1 MSVLCCTFCAFSHVF
16 HVATLFPF
24 IPTQSIFLPNLPHLP
39 EKVAAED
46 EAEHEDEEADAQ
58 HNDIHI
64 EREVIDLRRH
74 AAVVFKALTTQTTQ
88 ASWQEELIINSKTL
102 IFLLFTFP

>member
-1 MSVLCCTFCAFSHVF
+1 MSVLCCTFCAFPHIF
-16 HVATLFPF
+16 HRATFLPF
-24 IPTQSIFLPNLPHLP
+24 TQSIFLPNLPHLP

-74 AAVVFKALTTQTTQ
+74 AAVVFKALTTQTQ
-88 ASWQEELIINSKTL
+88 ASWQEELIINSKTW
-102 IFLLFTFP
+102 FF